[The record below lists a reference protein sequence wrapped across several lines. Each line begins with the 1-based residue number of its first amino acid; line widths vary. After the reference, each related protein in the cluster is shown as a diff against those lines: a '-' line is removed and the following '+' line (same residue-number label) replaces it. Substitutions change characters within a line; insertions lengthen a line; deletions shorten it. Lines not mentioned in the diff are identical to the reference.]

1 MIHNLNEFI
10 KGIFMTKLLI
20 LFSLLLN
27 FAFAAVERH
36 VQMGATFFTEGEDAY
51 VAVSLKNDKKWHTY
65 WKNPGDAGIPIK
77 IQFFVNNKKV
87 KLKELEWPTPKRYIE
102 QGGVLAYGYSATNHF
117 YFQISK
123 EHQALLRNKN
133 VKVKGHWL
141 VCKEICIPGQ
151 DELSIQVNSDLNGK
165 SHPFD
170 INLSVVKENLNKLPK
185 TQPRPSNLEIYLTKA
200 KEDNKLA
207 LQYTYTNFDID
218 KFTNKSNL
226 LTPFPAPPFDYKH
239 EKLFWDE
246 ANKTLYGRIY
256 IDWDGIYEE
265 PEQPLPE
272 DGIFTKSVRAKF
284 LLNLSPDIAPTVIE
298 HTFYQFS
305 MTGDESLDNFFKTLT
320 PIDQIKK
327 ADAEPFDAKNMLYYI
342 LFAFLG
348 GLILNLMPCVLP
360 VISLKLFGLV
370 VHSDE
375 PKSKIMKHNLA
386 YSAGVIL
393 SFMVLALVVLLM
405 KSGGEK
411 VGWGFQLQS
420 PGFVFSMMVVMFV
433 MALNMFGLF
442 EFVTPGGKTLGNA
455 QIKTGVTGDFV
466 NGILATILSTP
477 CSAPFLGTA
486 LTFAFTTSNLN
497 IFLMLF
503 FVGVGLAF
511 PFILTAIFPKLV
523 SFLPRPGTW
532 MDKLKYLLGFTLLL
546 TFIWLYDVLV
556 NLIDFSYA
564 GIYLNTVFASLFF
577 AFFLRKYV
585 TRIFVWN
592 VIFFLFPAVMT
603 TVFVNN
609 KGLAVDTAVASTSIK
624 QGSLT
629 WNKWSEVEMKR
640 LANEKKWVFIDFTAK
655 WCLTCKV
662 NKKIVLETSGFEKF
676 SKEKGVELLVAD
688 WTKRDDYI
696 TDFLRKYGIVGV
708 PAYFVQ
714 KPDGKIVHLGETI
727 SLGKIKKHIK

>member
-1 MIHNLNEFI
+1 
-10 KGIFMTKLLI
+10 MTKFLI
-20 LFSLLLN
+20 LFTLILN
-27 FAFAAVERH
+27 SALAATERH
-36 VQMGATFFTEGEDAY
+36 VQMGATFFNEGNNSY

-77 IQFFVNNKKV
+77 IQFFENNKKL
-87 KLKELEWPTPKRYIE
+87 KLKELEWPVPKRYIE

-117 YFQISK
+117 YFEIPNNLKTQL
-123 EHQALLRNKN
+123 QNKN
-133 VKVKGHWL
+133 IKVKGHWL

-151 DELSIQVNSDLNGK
+151 DELSVKLDNNLTGK
-165 SHPFD
+165 SHPYD
-170 INLSVVKENLNKLPK
+170 INLSEVKEKLTLLPQALPK
-185 TQPRPSNLEIYLTKA
+185 PNNLEIYLTKA
-200 KEDNKLA
+200 NEDNKLA
-207 LQYTYTNFDID
+207 LQYTVTNFDIE
-218 KFTNKSNL
+218 KFKNKKNL
-226 LTPFPAPPFDYKH
+226 VTPFPAPPFDYKH
-239 EKLFWDE
+239 EKLYWDE

-256 IDWDGIYEE
+256 IDWDGIYDE

-272 DGIFTKSVRAKF
+272 DGIFTKSIRAKF
-284 LLNLSPDIAPTVIE
+284 LFNITGDKKATVVE
-298 HTFYQFS
+298 HTFYQFA
-305 MTGDESLDNFFKTLT
+305 MTGDESLDQFFKSLT
-320 PIDQIKK
+320 PIDQISK
-327 ADAEPFDAKNMLYYI
+327 ATKESGDSKSMLYYI

-375 PKSKIMKHNLA
+375 PRSKIIKHNLA
-386 YSAGVIL
+386 YSAGVIS
-393 SFMVLALVVLLM
+393 SFMVLAAVVLLM

-411 VGWGFQLQS
+411 IGWGFQLQS
-420 PGFVFSMMVVMFV
+420 PLFVFSMMVVMFV

-455 QIKTGVTGDFV
+455 QIKKGITGDFV
-466 NGILATILSTP
+466 NGVLATILSTP

-523 SFLPRPGTW
+523 SFLPKPGTW
-532 MDKLKYLLGFTLLL
+532 MDKLKYILGFTLLL

-564 GIYLNTVFASLFF
+564 GIYLNTVFATLFF

-585 TRIFVWN
+585 TKIFIWN
-592 VIFFLFPAVMT
+592 IIFFLLPAVMT
-603 TVFVNN
+603 TSLITS
-609 KGLAVDTAVASTSIK
+609 KGLAVDTGVSTAHIK
-624 QGSLT
+624 KGNLV
-629 WNKWSEVEMKR
+629 WNKWSEAEMKR
-640 LANEKKWVFIDFTAK
+640 LASEKKWVFIDFTAK

-662 NKKIVLETSGFEKF
+662 NKKIVLETSAFEKF
-676 SKEKGVELLVAD
+676 AKNKKIELLVAD

-696 TDFLRKYGIVGV
+696 TDFLRKYDIVGV

-714 KPDGKIVHLGETI
+714 KPDGTVIHLGETI
-727 SLGKIKKHIK
+727 SIGKIKDHIK